1 MSMPTHRTRDLD
13 VNNRMEG
20 TVRGTIV
27 REKDLG
33 ITISADMNVS
43 KPRGIAALKGN
54 RILGVDYEKHIRKKY
69 RQGEKISA
77 DMKISEQCGIA
88 ASKGNQILGLIRRNI
103 TYKEK
108 S

>member
-13 VNNRMEG
+13 VNNRME
-20 TVRGTIV
+20 GTIV

-54 RILGVDYEKHIRKKY
+54 RILGVDYEKHIRK
-69 RQGEKISA
+69 
-77 DMKISEQCGIA
+77 
-88 ASKGNQILGLIRRNI
+88 N
-103 TYKEK
+103 TVKENK
-108 S
+108 